1 MKLNFLLQAALAG
14 FAAAIDEP
22 EGHEYHRHHGDSR
35 SPCPGLNV
43 MANHGFL
50 PRSGLNIDLEAVR
63 TGVVGAFNF
72 EYTAFDMPFQQAVD
86 FKLTTTG
93 NSSTFHL
100 ADLAKHDTIEFDGS
114 QSRNDFAFGNDNDF
128 DPVIWHSVA
137 KNLGLYHT
145 GPAKEDQY
153 VTIEVAAR
161 ARAARV
167 KEAMAANKHFNA
179 SEAQMMGSPGTTA
192 LYLAT
197 LWDDEAQAVPKKWIR
212 AFFEEERIPYHEGY
226 NPATRLQK
234 TGADIADFFGKIVAV
249 DTSTPKCKRG
259 QL

>member
-1 MKLNFLLQAALAG
+1 
-14 FAAAIDEP
+14 
-22 EGHEYHRHHGDSR
+22 
-35 SPCPGLNV
+35 

-50 PRSGLNIDLEAVR
+50 PRSGLDIDLEAVR
-63 TGVVGAFNF
+63 TGIVGAFNF
-72 EYTAFDMPFQQAVD
+72 EHTAFDLPFQQAVD

-128 DPVIWHSVA
+128 DPAIWHTVA

-167 KEAMAANKHFNA
+167 KEAMAANKNFNA

-192 LYLAT
+192 LYLVT

-212 AFFEEERIPYHEGY
+212 TFFGRFPGGVRWLREACDADNILEEERIPYHEGY

-234 TGADIADFFGKIVAV
+234 TGADIGDFFAKIVAV
-249 DTSTPKCKRG
+249 DTNTPKCKRG
-259 QL
+259 QF